1 MTDHPVI
8 PAIPRP
14 GSDNS
19 PPQPASWNMTQASV
33 LPSTAPP
40 SAVPPSAVPEVQI
53 EPEELPSLES
63 ILERARKENFPV
75 APLWL
80 PRRVRAHLRAFYSF
94 ARLVDWLGD
103 ESPGSRE
110 SHLRWLASQMRAA
123 KEGRPSHPVVRRAW
137 RSFSALGLDDQP
149 AFDLLEANLTDQRHE
164 PMRTWDDLLAY
175 CQLSAA
181 PVGRFVLGLFSC
193 DQEPLVALSDDVCS
207 ALQVIEHLQDI
218 GEDAASGRIYL
229 PAELLS
235 SHGVQP
241 SELHIAPASGALVGA
256 ISEAARRCADLLS
269 SGTFL
274 IGQLPW
280 RARPLVAGYVAGG
293 MSTLQALERA
303 GFDPLSSKVAPVKSR
318 TIRSAAGLLLASTT
332 WNKKPAI
339 VGRSEGFVARGLAHR
354 LESPVTE
361 AYRRCEEVVSSQA
374 RNFALGMKILARPE
388 RNSMYAIYAL
398 ARRIDDIGDSTGPV
412 EERLSAL
419 EQIRAQLSSTDGAS
433 DSDDFVFVALAD
445 ARSRFRAGTD
455 EWLAAWGDLLDG
467 CEADVVSSAPGL
479 DDAHGSSRFETLDD
493 LVAYCRQ
500 VAGSIGRLT
509 VGVLGVDY
517 GSRQAAM
524 QRADALGVA
533 LQLTNILRDIKED
546 RFQLG
551 RVYLPREALE
561 RFGIDSWTL
570 EPEERLASLVL
581 QECQVAKDW
590 YSQGFLLLE
599 QLSGRARACVA
610 TLAGVYYE
618 LLGIIQADPR
628 GALAHRASVSGKNKA
643 TVLARA
649 LMGRSPL

>member
-14 GSDNS
+14 GSDDS
-19 PPQPASWNMTQASV
+19 PPQLASWNMTQASV
-33 LPSTAPP
+33 PP
-40 SAVPPSAVPEVQI
+40 PAEKEPQR
-53 EPEELPSLES
+53 EPEYLPSLDS
-63 ILERARKENFPV
+63 ILERASKENFPV

-80 PRRVRAHLRAFYSF
+80 PRRVRAHLRAFYGF

-103 ESPGSRE
+103 ESPGPRE
-110 SHLRWLASQMRAA
+110 NHLRWLASQMRAA
-123 KEGRPSHPVVRRAW
+123 REGQPSHPIVSRAW

-149 AFDLLEANLTDQRHE
+149 AFDLLEANLADQRHE
-164 PMRTWDDLLAY
+164 PMRTWDDLRAY

-193 DQEPLVALSDDVCS
+193 DHEPLVSLSDDVCS

-218 GEDAASGRIYL
+218 GEDAAAGRIYL

-241 SELHIAPASGALVGA
+241 SELRVAPASGALVGA

-269 SGTFL
+269 SGTSL
-274 IGQLPW
+274 VARLPW

-303 GFDPLSSKVAPVKSR
+303 GFDPLSSKVEPAKSR
-318 TIRSAAGLLLASTT
+318 TIRSAAGLLLASST
-332 WNKKPAI
+332 WNKKPVI
-339 VGRSEGFVARGLAHR
+339 IGGSEGFVARAIAHR
-354 LESPVTE
+354 SESHVTE

-388 RNSMYAIYAL
+388 RNFMHAIYAL
-398 ARRIDDIGDSTGPV
+398 ARRIDDIGDSTGPI

-419 EQIRAQLSSTDGAS
+419 EQIRARLSSTSGTGEG
-433 DSDDFVFVALAD
+433 DDFVFVALAD

-455 EWLAAWGDLLDG
+455 EWLDAWGDLLDG
-467 CEADVVSSAPGL
+467 CEADVVSSAPGA
-479 DDAHGSSRFETLDD
+479 DDASGSSRFETLDD

-509 VGVLGVDY
+509 VGVLGVDF
-517 GSRQAAM
+517 GSRRAAM

-546 RFQLG
+546 RIQLG

-561 RFGIDSWTL
+561 HFGIDPWAL
-570 EPEERLASLVL
+570 EPEDRLATLVL
-581 QECQVAKDW
+581 EECQVIRDW
-590 YSQGFLLLE
+590 YAQGFLLLE

-618 LLGIIQADPR
+618 LLGVIQADPR

-643 TVLARA
+643 KVLASA
-649 LMGRSPL
+649 LAGRSPL